1 MSTICI
7 CFYIL
12 TKLDDGGVFFIS
24 QCFKRQSSLSSSE
37 NPVIY
42 REVKKKKRKFPCCSI
57 LFLFL
62 LALISYNAV
71 FFFLLNLSLFS
82 FCIFFVGQPAS
93 NSTRNLMIY
102 LQLRAFLSLLY
113 NTVFIYSPKTSC
125 SVCMLSQNLCYLHSA
140 KFLMATIFKVHADF
154 KAYSNVCL
162 QHL

>member
-12 TKLDDGGVFFIS
+12 TKLDDGGFFFFIS

-82 FCIFFVGQPAS
+82 FFCRATCIKFNAKS
-93 NSTRNLMIY
+93 YDLSSTERI
-102 LQLRAFLSLLY
+102 SL
-113 NTVFIYSPKTSC
+113 V
-125 SVCMLSQNLCYLHSA
+125 A
-140 KFLMATIFKVHADF
+140 
-154 KAYSNVCL
+154 L
-162 QHL
+162 QHCIHILTKNIM

>member
-1 MSTICI
+1 MMVG
-7 CFYIL
+7 F
-12 TKLDDGGVFFIS
+12 FFIS

-57 LFLFL
+57 LLLFL

-71 FFFLLNLSLFS
+71 FFFFTKSKS
-82 FCIFFVGQPAS
+82 
-93 NSTRNLMIY
+93 
-102 LQLRAFLSLLY
+102 
-113 NTVFIYSPKTSC
+113 VFILHFFCGATCIKFNAKSYDLSSTESISLVALQYSPKTSC

-140 KFLMATIFKVHADF
+140 KFLMATIFKVNADF

-162 QHL
+162 QHCEF